1 MMPFVSRKKLRKD
14 TVAVRQDVLIFG
26 KPGNFM
32 AEMHGPH
39 ALKQFVR
46 KEKKN
51 CRINFQCRRKNVIMV
66 VYGKSDCGP
75 CPI

>member
-14 TVAVRQDVLIFG
+14 TVAVRQDVLIFE

-46 KEKKN
+46 K
-51 CRINFQCRRKNVIMV
+51 RRYVIFTNFAHQV
-66 VYGKSDCGP
+66 S
-75 CPI
+75 

>member
-1 MMPFVSRKKLRKD
+1 M
-14 TVAVRQDVLIFG
+14 AVRQDVFIFG

-46 KEKKN
+46 KGGV
-51 CRINFQCRRKNVIMV
+51 IFTNFAHQV
-66 VYGKSDCGP
+66 S
-75 CPI
+75 